1 MNRMSVLF
9 PVVAVGAGLMPAV
22 IGASARL
29 VAAPASPVSA
39 AAMRLGTAS
48 PLMVVRPAG
57 PRLSAGPAPIPV
69 VLAADEKKP
78 PKESDFPELYV
89 KAYPEKPAPGYQVY
103 TLSGG
108 EDPKTPIAADDDL
121 TVRLNDEMIFADNDG
136 WKCPDDRGGKWKGVP
151 ITFHAK
157 PEDKITLVLYDLVP
171 DMWGLGPVYIHRAD
185 GKRAVLQP
193 HVEGQSTPG
202 LKGGLYEDAPPGPD
216 APRHKVL
223 EATWTIKDV
232 LP

>member
-1 MNRMSVLF
+1 MKRTPFLF
-9 PVVAVGAGLMPAV
+9 LAAAMGAGLTQAV
-22 IGASARL
+22 IGATARI
-29 VAAPASPVSA
+29 VASSASPVSA
-39 AAMRLGTAS
+39 AVGRPGTAR
-48 PLMVVRPAG
+48 PLLVVR
-57 PRLSAGPAPIPV
+57 SAGRSLSPETAPTPV
-69 VLAADEKKP
+69 ALAAEEKKP
-78 PKESDFPELYV
+78 PKEADYPELYV
-89 KAYPEKPAPGYQVY
+89 KEYSEKPAPGYQGY

-121 TVRLNDEMIFADNDG
+121 TVRLNGEMIFADNDG
-136 WKCPDDRGGKWKGVP
+136 WKCPDDRGGKWKGAP
-151 ITFHAK
+151 IIIHAK

-202 LKGGLYEDAPPGPD
+202 LKGGLYGDSPPGPD